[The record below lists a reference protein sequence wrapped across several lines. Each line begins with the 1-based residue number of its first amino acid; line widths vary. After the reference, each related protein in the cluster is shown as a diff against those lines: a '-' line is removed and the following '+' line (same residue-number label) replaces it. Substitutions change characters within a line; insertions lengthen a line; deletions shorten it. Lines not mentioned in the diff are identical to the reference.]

1 MKEET
6 MTAKLVRQIAAD
18 LLDRAPFTVEDYG
31 SAEAF
36 ARDLLME
43 VRDELRKLSDD
54 DWGFLVF
61 TLVEMAGQN
70 TNPEERSK

>member
-6 MTAKLVRQIAAD
+6 MTAKRVRQIAAD
-18 LLDRAPFTVEDYG
+18 LLDRAPFTVENYG

-43 VRDELRKLSDD
+43 ARDELRKLSDD
-54 DWGFLVF
+54 DWHYLYHILKGDD
-61 TLVEMAGQN
+61 
-70 TNPEERSK
+70 R